1 VGEGGERLAVEGGKR
16 LVVEGGERFAVERG
30 EMWNLHNKV
39 ALLFGT
45 HLKSCHFDR
54 K

>member
-1 VGEGGERLAVEGGKR
+1 MVEEGERLAVEGGER
-16 LVVEGGERFAVERG
+16 LVVERG

-39 ALLFGT
+39 ALLFAT
-45 HLKSCHFDR
+45 HLKSCHFDC